1 MVALFVIG
9 MVVVLLTIDLILAS
23 RGKASLAQRLM
34 ASQEN
39 PKAQVVAG
47 FHVAPGLCYHP
58 GHSWAA
64 LKGEAARVGIDEF
77 ASRLIG
83 TPEAVELPAV
93 GTQVRAGRPLARLTR
108 RGRRTSVVAPVSGTV
123 VAVNREV
130 AQNPAL
136 LGSEPYGAGWLVE
149 VQGEGLRF
157 EWRSLLSGELARR
170 WMDDSAAALHRF
182 FNPAQALPVAADGGL
197 AVDGIADQ
205 FDDETWNRVSSRLLL
220 TDPE

>member
-9 MVVVLLTIDLILAS
+9 MVVALLTIDLILAA

-34 ASQEN
+34 SAQEN
-39 PKAQVVAG
+39 PQAQIVGG
-47 FHVAPGLCYHP
+47 FQVAPGRSYHP

-64 LKGEAARVGIDEF
+64 LKGESARVGLDEF

-83 TPEAVELPAV
+83 NPEAIELPAV
-93 GTQVRAGRPLARLTR
+93 GSQIRAGRPLAKLTR
-108 RGRRTSVVAPVSGTV
+108 HGRRTSVVAPVSGTV

-130 AQNPAL
+130 VKDPGL
-136 LGSEPYGAGWLVE
+136 LSREPYGEGWLVE
-149 VQGEGLRF
+149 IQGDGLRF

-170 WMDDSAAALHRF
+170 WMDDSAAVLHRF
-182 FNPAQALPVAADGGL
+182 FTPGQALPAAADGGL
-197 AVDGIADQ
+197 AVDGISDQ
-205 FDDETWNRVSSRLLL
+205 FDDETWNRVRSRLLL